1 MTASDGQND
10 SVEKRRGLKG
20 WLLVLLV
27 FQFLVLLREASILL
41 YVGAFYVE
49 GLRIGAWGPFSVL
62 HLGRF
67 LINGA
72 FVVVVGYVIALMAG
86 RRRTFVRWFKVEM
99 AFFMVLPFIEIGW
112 IIVAPWSGPA
122 IDSLRILLPV
132 GLSVALGLAWWLYVE
147 RSVRVRV
154 TFVA

>member
-1 MTASDGQND
+1 MTAADGQPK
-10 SVEKRRGLKG
+10 SRLRGLKG

-27 FQFLVLLREASILL
+27 FQFLVLLREISVLM
-41 YVGAFYVE
+41 YVGAFYYE
-49 GLRIGAWGPFSVL
+49 GLRIGAWGFLSAV

-86 RRRTFVRWFKVEM
+86 RRRTFVRWFKIEM

-112 IIVAPWSGPA
+112 LIVAPWSGPA
-122 IDSLRILLPV
+122 IDSLRALLPL
-132 GLSVALGLAWWLYVE
+132 GLSVVLGLAWWLYVE
-147 RSVRVRV
+147 RSARVRA
-154 TFVA
+154 TFIA